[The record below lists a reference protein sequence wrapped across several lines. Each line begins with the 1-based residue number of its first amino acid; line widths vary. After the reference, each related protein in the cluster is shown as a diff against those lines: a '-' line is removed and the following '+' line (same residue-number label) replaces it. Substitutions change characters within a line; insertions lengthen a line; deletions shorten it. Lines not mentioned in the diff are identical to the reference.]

1 MRLWKWY
8 LLFHFVCAEPGS
20 RKAFFNWVSSVA
32 CHNVD
37 CVAVDGMV
45 VEVAAATVVVA
56 VAAADDVVVG
66 ASFAVVAEMVVA
78 VNVEQVLLD

>member
-45 VEVAAATVVVA
+45 VGVAAETVVVA
-56 VAAADDVVVG
+56 AAADDVVVG
-66 ASFAVVAEMVVA
+66 ASFAVVAVMVVA